1 MSKVLS
7 TRWAPAA
14 LAPKKR
20 APMAPTINCPVIP
33 VVKREKLRRLGPLE
47 LCGALVRRPDVYD
60 SALNTKVVR
69 GGRCERIGDPAR
81 AVDDERILVP
91 SGRQR
96 NRRGPDSGSCRP
108 LQPGDSLGPGVEGA
122 DELHGAGTRVYKHKP
137 YHVDRVAAGR
147 PRRRRCGNRGFGCV
161 RVIGQS

>member
-7 TRWAPAA
+7 TRWAPTA

-33 VVKREKLRRLGPLE
+33 VVKRVKLRRRGCLE

-96 NRRGPDSGSCRP
+96 NRRGPHSRSGRP
-108 LQPGDSLGPGVEGA
+108 LQPGDSLRPGVEVA
-122 DELHGAGTRVYKHKP
+122 DELHGAGTRIYKHKS
-137 YHVDRVAAGR
+137 YHVDGVAAGR
-147 PRRRRCGNRGFGCV
+147 HDRRRRGNGRFGWV
-161 RVIGQS
+161 PAVGES